1 MDLASELLHRLLR
14 GPLVSKSAD
23 NGDNYLYL
31 HFSVKRDQYCSTEE
45 YFDAVEKKL
54 NELYQPASWLE
65 QVELLCV
72 IVWSAAACS
81 LTSLFL
87 TRRFY
92 QFRLILSQGWKDTLP
107 VGTNLFAH
115 LRTFALLFVRN
126 VAAQVTRL

>member
-87 TRRFY
+87 IDAF
-92 QFRLILSQGWKDTLP
+92 I
-107 VGTNLFAH
+107 N
-115 LRTFALLFVRN
+115 FVWS
-126 VAAQVTRL
+126 

>member
-1 MDLASELLHRLLR
+1 MDLASELLHWLLR

-54 NELYQPASWLE
+54 IELFQPASWLE

-72 IVWSAAACS
+72 IVWSAAARS
-81 LTSLFL
+81 LTSLFS
-87 TRRFY
+87 TRRF
-92 QFRLILSQGWKDTLP
+92 
-107 VGTNLFAH
+107 
-115 LRTFALLFVRN
+115 
-126 VAAQVTRL
+126 